1 MQPQVDNDREMG
13 FHPVDFADD
22 IEKLRGNT
30 SGEYGRDYDAFHSDH
45 SVTPGSPGK
54 YKKQYILFI

>member
-30 SGEYGRDYDAFHSDH
+30 SGESGRDYDAFHSDH

-54 YKKQYILFI
+54 YKKKYILFI